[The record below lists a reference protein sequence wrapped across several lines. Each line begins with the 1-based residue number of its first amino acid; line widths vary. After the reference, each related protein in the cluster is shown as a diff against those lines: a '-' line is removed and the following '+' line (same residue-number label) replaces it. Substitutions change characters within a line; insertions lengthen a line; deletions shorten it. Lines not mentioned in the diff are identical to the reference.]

1 MIQYLQNWEGVTIEG
16 LQSIWDGFD
25 FTYILSIL
33 LGLVPSLLCI
43 TLHELS
49 HGFVAYKLGD
59 DTAKSRGRLTL
70 NPLKH
75 LDPMGLLMM
84 LVFHVGWAKPVPVN
98 MYRFKN
104 PKRGMAVTALA
115 GPASNLLIAVVFTLL
130 YGVAYIP
137 LRQSAVGFYFLQMI
151 QLTAIISIGLGIFN
165 LLPVPPLDG
174 SKVLFSLMSD
184 ERYYKLMRYERYG
197 GIVMLILVATGVLG
211 KPLSAAIDAVYAW
224 LMPLAQL
231 ACDGVF
237 YLFYK

>member
-1 MIQYLQNWEGVTIEG
+1 MSTIEG

-33 LGLVPSLLCI
+33 LGLIPSLLCI

-75 LDPMGLLMM
+75 LDPIGLLMM

-104 PKRGMAVTALA
+104 PKRGMALTALA
-115 GPASNLLIAVVFTLL
+115 GPVSNLLIAVVFMLL
-130 YGVAYIP
+130 YGAAYIP
-137 LRQSAVGFYFLQMI
+137 LGRSAVGYYFLQML

-165 LLPVPPLDG
+165 LLPPAAAGWLQG
-174 SKVLFSLMSD
+174 AVLPD
-184 ERYYKLMRYERYG
+184 E
-197 GIVMLILVATGVLG
+197 
-211 KPLSAAIDAVYAW
+211 
-224 LMPLAQL
+224 
-231 ACDGVF
+231 
-237 YLFYK
+237 

>member
-1 MIQYLQNWEGVTIEG
+1 MSTIEG

-33 LGLVPSLLCI
+33 LGLIPSLLCI

-75 LDPMGLLMM
+75 LDPIGLLMM

-104 PKRGMAVTALA
+104 PKRGMALTALA
-115 GPASNLLIAVVFTLL
+115 GPVSNLLIAVVFMLL
-130 YGVAYIP
+130 YGAAYIP
-137 LRQSAVGFYFLQMI
+137 LGRSAVGYYFLQML

-165 LLPVPPLDG
+165 LLPLPPLDG
-174 SKVLFSLMSD
+174 SKVLAVLLPD
-184 ERYYKLMRYERYG
+184 RQYDWLMRYERFG
-197 GIVMLILVATGVLG
+197 MLIIMALVCFGALSNVLDT
-211 KPLSAAIDAVYAW
+211 AIGWVF
-224 LMPLAQL
+224 QL
-231 ACDGVF
+231 FCRIVGF
-237 YLFYK
+237 Y